1 VSTSANV
8 VAIDQPIEARIL
20 SGKNVMWV
28 VVATV
33 VSAGLLTYAAN
44 SGATLADP
52 KPSARFYELLMVV
65 SAGAL
70 LVIGTAQSFRERK
83 LSKLLLMTV
92 ASGTAFW
99 QEAYGD
105 WGAYCLYSDR
115 FITYGWGDTMFA
127 APVRCW
133 WFIAG
138 YMIFYTSFFLGL
150 MAAVKFA
157 RTRWPNANPYL
168 AATLVSFPAFYFF
181 DLVWEGTATGL
192 GYWNYEYTF
201 GPAAHIGNG
210 TFPLLWPILEQVP
223 FMALAAFAL
232 MWRNSN
238 GEDIFEMAAR
248 VVTRRA
254 PSQLAILASWIV
266 ILNVAFATT
275 TILPIMA
282 LRWIAGP
289 SIPAMP

>member
-1 VSTSANV
+1 MSATASVIAVERPADTKILTKRNLLWAAVS
-8 VAIDQPIEARIL
+8 VA
-20 SGKNVMWV
+20 
-28 VVATV
+28 
-33 VSAGLLTYAAN
+33 VSLGLLTYAAN

-52 KPSARFYELLMVV
+52 KPSARFYELLMVA

-70 LVIGTAQSFRERK
+70 LIVGTVQSVQARK
-83 LSKLLLMTV
+83 LSPLLLMTV

-115 FITYGWGDTMFA
+115 FLTYGWGDTMFA

-138 YMIFYTSFFLGL
+138 YMIFYTSFFLAL
-150 MAAVKFA
+150 MAAVRFSRK
-157 RTRWPNANPYL
+157 RWPNANPYI
-168 AATLVSFPAFYFF
+168 AAALVSFPAFYAF

-210 TFPLLWPILEQVP
+210 TFPLVWPILEQVP

-232 MWRNSN
+232 MWRNPN
-238 GEDIFEMAAR
+238 GEDVFEVAAR
-248 VVTRRA
+248 FVTRRA
-254 PSQLAILASWIV
+254 PGQLAVLASWIV
-266 ILNVAFATT
+266 ILNIAFATT

-289 SIPAMP
+289 AIPAMP